1 MQGVFLR
8 EFRKVA
14 QKKTEFKEIF
24 LSDGF
29 PCFISYDKIASR
41 TESVKK
47 HHNLVCS
54 DFCQVLVGDVTL
66 TIEPIKP

>member
-1 MQGVFLR
+1 MSFARLLRKKLNLRNYFCRMVFP
-8 EFRKVA
+8 V
-14 QKKTEFKEIF
+14 
-24 LSDGF
+24 
-29 PCFISYDKIASR
+29 SYLMTKIASR

-47 HHNLVCS
+47 HHNLFCS